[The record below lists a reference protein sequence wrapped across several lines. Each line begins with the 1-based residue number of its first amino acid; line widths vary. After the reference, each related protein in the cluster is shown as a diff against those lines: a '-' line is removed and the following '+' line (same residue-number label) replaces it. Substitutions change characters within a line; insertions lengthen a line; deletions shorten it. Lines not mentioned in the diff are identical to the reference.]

1 MKNIVLTGFM
11 ASGKTVVGKKLAEI
25 IGFDFVD
32 MDDYIEKKTGMT
44 IGKIFKEY
52 GEEYFRELESR
63 TAEEL
68 SDRVNTVIACGGGTV
83 LKKGNID
90 ALRKKGIIIN
100 LEPTQ
105 EVIKQRLESAANGR
119 PLLDVYKRQGIGC
132 ISDDHPQPIILNS
145 KIGTIAV
152 VTVGRINNK
161 SELTRRLISGNNAYF
176 TEMSGGDINDTEL
189 VASLICQRDNVPDGI
204 KYAQSLIEGS
214 MTMII
219 SADGGLYA
227 DVYKRQQDGCL
238 S

>member
-119 PLLDVYKRQGIGC
+119 PLLSAGDLAGALKRFHDRKPYYDNCDFKIKVEISKSVEQLAHE
-132 ISDDHPQPIILNS
+132 ISDIYNRTIL
-145 KIGTIAV
+145 
-152 VTVGRINNK
+152 
-161 SELTRRLISGNNAYF
+161 
-176 TEMSGGDINDTEL
+176 
-189 VASLICQRDNVPDGI
+189 
-204 KYAQSLIEGS
+204 
-214 MTMII
+214 
-219 SADGGLYA
+219 
-227 DVYKRQQDGCL
+227 
-238 S
+238 